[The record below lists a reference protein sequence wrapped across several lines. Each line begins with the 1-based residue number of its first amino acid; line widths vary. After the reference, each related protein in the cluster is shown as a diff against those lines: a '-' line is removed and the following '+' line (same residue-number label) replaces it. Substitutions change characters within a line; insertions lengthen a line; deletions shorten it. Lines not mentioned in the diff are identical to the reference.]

1 MPLAWINR
9 IKHNAP
15 LQNAINTKYTHHQN
29 NLVVRQR
36 HRDMITLG
44 KTQNFPP
51 KTSQLYFA
59 KNKMRPIQESAV
71 SLKDFAG
78 LFIALAAVA
87 LAAIMLFDVTSRQED
102 ADERISHS
110 RAVYNDSQQ
119 LLLDCERL
127 NNTVQSYVLTKQV
140 KFLPRYKASKAAMER
155 NLAALVDTT
164 RTASVKI
171 MMQNDLAPSLKNYLN
186 ACDQLIMA
194 ASVKVA
200 DGATVGGKATAGKLA
215 DGISTDGK
223 STDGHTAGGKAT
235 AGKST
240 ADKSNNGKS
249 INSKIDDTL
258 LVANNATNAKSAE
271 SEFQIALKSQGWAAD
286 DFKISLD
293 SVRAAQANVLDA
305 RKDKMAALSERI
317 DQTRIAILLV
327 AFIAILSSIFTLRTV
342 MKKDKE
348 KIESLQE
355 AVARTQEAQ
364 LTASEALAQAQKS
377 NELKSKFMATISHE
391 IRTPMTGILGMADL
405 LCANNLEQ
413 PDKQYAEVLFQSSK
427 ELLVV
432 LNDLLNFSHL
442 EQNDLV
448 VERKPFA
455 IRQTIKDVTGL
466 AEGVARDKH
475 LSLTTVIDK
484 RVPQLVQGDEEKIK
498 RVIATLVSNS
508 LKFTAEG
515 GVQISVEPAE
525 NNSLKIAVIDTGIGI
540 NREDQGRVF
549 QPFFQVDGGIRRKFG
564 GTGLSLTIAKH
575 IVERMAGKIGVLS
588 EPGSG
593 SIFWFTLTGVIE
605 ND

>member
-1 MPLAWINR
+1 
-9 IKHNAP
+9 
-15 LQNAINTKYTHHQN
+15 
-29 NLVVRQR
+29 
-36 HRDMITLG
+36 MITLG